1 MKSWKGYKM
10 TSISPDELRK
20 TIKQGPHMR
29 VVIKPRLYIKEHI
42 KTLKECWNI
51 MEISRVSLK
60 GWDYPHVDRENRAYG
75 NDWIASWC
83 EVEGYQEYWRLY
95 QSAQFVQLRTFIEDA
110 HPEYF
115 HKGAIHFPEG
125 FSPNG
130 YLDFIRTLFT
140 ITELFEFTSRLA
152 QKGILGKSVLLT
164 IQMVNIQNRILCT
177 MDPMRIWTGF
187 NVSTENTLTKELTIS
202 TEILVR
208 KSEEKALEVTIGFFE
223 RFGCMDILP
232 EILIKEQRKLLEKRL

>member
-1 MKSWKGYKM
+1 M
-10 TSISPDELRK
+10 TSISPDELRES
-20 TIKQGPHMR
+20 IKKGPHLH
-29 VVIKPRLYIKEHI
+29 VVIKPEVYIKENI

-60 GWDYPHVDRENRAYG
+60 GWDYPHVDWKNRANG

-83 EVEGYQEYWRLY
+83 ESEGYQEYWRLY
-95 QSAQFVQLRTFIEDA
+95 QSAQFVQFRAFIEDA

-115 HKGAIHFPEG
+115 RKSLIDIPEG

-164 IQMVNIQNRILCT
+164 IQMVNIRNRILCT

-187 NVSTENTLTKELTIS
+187 NVSTENTLTKKLPIS

-208 KSEEKALEVTIGFFE
+208 KSEEKALEVTLWFFE
-223 RFGCMDILP
+223 RFGCMDVSP